1 MEYHYV
7 IDASS
12 IYICQAVALD
22 LLVEILPR
30 GKFSLTKYHTLLSCS
45 PIFQVDGLIK
55 QARIQI
61 KGRFRHGG

>member
-1 MEYHYV
+1 MEYRYV

-12 IYICQAVALD
+12 IYICQAVVLD

-30 GKFSLTKYHTLLSCS
+30 GKFSLTKKPHVVILF
-45 PIFQVDGLIK
+45 PILQVDGLIK